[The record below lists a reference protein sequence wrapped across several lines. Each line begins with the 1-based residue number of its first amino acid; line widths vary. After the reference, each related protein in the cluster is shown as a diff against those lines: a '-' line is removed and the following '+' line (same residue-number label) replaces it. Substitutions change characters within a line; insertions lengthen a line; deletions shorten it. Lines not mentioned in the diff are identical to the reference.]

1 MILERLGPGGR
12 DDRVCARSRAGVRRG
27 QRYRSTGAA
36 AFPAS
41 RTKMRP
47 RLRWGY
53 YTQGAAGVGRG
64 RVDCNAGFGRRHVNI
79 PSQRLL
85 RR

>member
-41 RTKMRP
+41 RAKMRP
-47 RLRWGY
+47 RLRWDI
-53 YTQGAAGVGRG
+53 ALRALLALAVS
-64 RVDCNAGFGRRHVNI
+64 NAMLGSAFGT
-79 PSQRLL
+79 
-85 RR
+85 